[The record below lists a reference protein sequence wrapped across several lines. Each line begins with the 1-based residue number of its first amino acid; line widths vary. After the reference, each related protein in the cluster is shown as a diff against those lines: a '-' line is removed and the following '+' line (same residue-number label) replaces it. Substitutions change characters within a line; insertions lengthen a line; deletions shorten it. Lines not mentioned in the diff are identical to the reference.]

1 MTQFRDLVM
10 ANENFRREAKSLNDR
25 LDTFATER
33 IDKYAAESSI
43 YRFSNKPSGSFTAD
57 EVIDL
62 GNDTIEYIHRLM
74 WETATPVANHTYRK
88 YDGDLSSLTSAVF
101 DLYSNEATYGL
112 SKAVSGGLHRSGRVK
127 TIGAPVRGKLHVR
140 LRPPTDSFQ
149 RVTSFNRM
157 GKEQFKPSNR
167 DEADIRRQQAKA
179 RDNAKPVTTAVDP
192 TIIPLPEPNP
202 DSVMEYV
209 VRITACNKALIE
221 KLKKVESEYKV
232 VSEVA
237 ATLSERIGELEA
249 QNEKSAWTKVV
260 DKIATMREES

>member
-10 ANENFRREAKSLNDR
+10 ANENFRREAKELNDR

-33 IDKYAAESSI
+33 IGKYQAESSI

-62 GNDTIEYIHRLM
+62 GNDTIEYVHRLM
-74 WETATPVANHTYRK
+74 WEAAKPVPNHEYRK
-88 YDGDLSSLTSAVF
+88 YDGDLSSLTSTVF

-112 SKAVSGGLHRSGRVK
+112 SKAVSGGLHRSGRIK
-127 TIGAPVRGKLHVR
+127 TIGKPTRGALHVR
-140 LRPPTDSFQ
+140 LRPPTESFP
-149 RVTSFNRM
+149 RVTSFNRT
-157 GKEQFKPSNR
+157 GKEPFKPSNR

-209 VRITACNKALIE
+209 VRITACNKALIH
-221 KLKKVESEYKV
+221 KAKKVEEEYNILNELAVKLQEQV
-232 VSEVA
+232 
-237 ATLSERIGELEA
+237 RELEA

-260 DKIATMREES
+260 DKIATMSEES